1 MLGPGGVRRPAYG
14 GTSRVAAFVVVAALA
29 MAAACAPRSV
39 AEAEQKK
46 DVAWLSANGSP
57 EAIAALGRLADTEPK
72 AVTALESRAGRD
84 VNTYIAA
91 WAATT
96 RNAPWG
102 PQLLRGGLADPTRAE
117 LASSALPRRDPR
129 LAPFVP
135 DLEGAVVRLSAG
147 HGGGVVAGLLAS
159 VGAPA
164 HAAVERRLVDPKT
177 RGAMCDGIGLP
188 EASGDAKSLL
198 LAVAPESRDHASCV
212 SAVLEMAKT
221 EDVVLAWIG
230 SSAEPGLL
238 TAAAKSGLACPRLA
252 TAWEKALV
260 DRPPETHAALTVPL
274 GLSIRRCA
282 SVLDPVLADLFTR
295 APRSRACIVRAI
307 DPFGAEL
314 ADMKLT
320 CAALRRGWTRYEAAR
335 VRERAEDALAHGCA
349 FAR

>member
-1 MLGPGGVRRPAYG
+1 MPATGRVRRPAYG
-14 GTSRVAAFVVVAALA
+14 RTSHVAAFLVVAALA
-29 MAAACAPRSV
+29 ACTPRSV

-46 DVAWLSANGSP
+46 DVAWLAANGSP
-57 EAIAALGRLADTEPK
+57 EAVAALGRLADGDRK
-72 AVTALESRAGRD
+72 AVAALESRAGRD

-91 WAATT
+91 WTATT
-96 RNAPWG
+96 RGAPWG

-147 HGGGVVAGLLAS
+147 HSGGVVAGLLAS
-159 VGAPA
+159 VGPPA

-238 TAAAKSGLACPRLA
+238 TGAAKSGLACPRLA

-260 DRPPETHAALTVPL
+260 DRPPETHAALSVPL

-282 SVLDPVLADLFTR
+282 SVLDPILADLFTR
-295 APRSRACIVRAI
+295 APRARACIVRGI
-307 DPFGAEL
+307 DPYGGEL

-320 CAALRRGWTRYEAAR
+320 CAALRRGWTRYESPR
-335 VRERAEDALAHGCA
+335 VRERAEDALTHGCS